1 MGGGNLS
8 ALSCAGSTS
17 NYGALQLKYLAKN
30 LFDCENMVNE
40 SCNPANF
47 PTPDEALIS
56 DCNAAVETF
65 KNETKK
71 CMDLSK
77 STTAIE
83 ACSCWTN
90 SEYSETSEVVKNCKI
105 DVVQQIA
112 KAHSNCTG
120 IFSVCRKYED
130 AVVDIFAFCTSG
142 KLHFCMGYYSNTL
155 FFRSYSKSSIGKST

>member
-1 MGGGNLS
+1 
-8 ALSCAGSTS
+8 
-17 NYGALQLKYLAKN
+17 
-30 LFDCENMVNE
+30 
-40 SCNPANF
+40 
-47 PTPDEALIS
+47 
-56 DCNAAVETF
+56 
-65 KNETKK
+65 
-71 CMDLSK
+71 MDLSK

-120 IFSVCRKYED
+120 TFSVCRKYED

-142 KLHFCMGYYSNTL
+142 KLHFVWDIIQMLYSLGPTVRVALVNQHNVSADITL
-155 FFRSYSKSSIGKST
+155 IFKSSLSLSITLPGNTSINKLVERQVLKE